1 MLRVQSSRSLSVDE
15 REMSRQLVRAVGL
28 EVAGWRKRT
37 RGEAA
42 HRRLVDFPAITEWL
56 EPEDVAVDVSQEP
69 HADNVS
75 IITAWTEVVLCFD
88 IMREQV
94 VMSRRDSGVEVT
106 DVTRPAVG
114 VFHITLQACYRIIK
128 HTGNVRW

>member
-1 MLRVQSSRSLSVDE
+1 MGVDE
-15 REMSRQLVRAVGL
+15 CEVFRQLVRAVGL
-28 EVAGWRKRT
+28 EVARRRERT
-37 RGEAA
+37 GGEAA
-42 HRRLVDFPAITEWL
+42 YRRLVYFPTITKWL
-56 EPEDVAVDVSQEP
+56 EPEDVAVDVSQKP

-88 IMREQV
+88 IMHEQV
-94 VMSRRDSGVEVT
+94 VMSRRDGGVEVT

-114 VFHITLQACYRIIK
+114 VFHITLQACYHIIK